1 LAFAGGYKIK
11 AVLMDGGSEYLAALR
26 NSNPS
31 QATLQNYLKDNTAL
45 IVRLHHEL
53 AFGRA
58 KNRPENHPTWFIGPW
73 LDLGQIFV
81 RSGPVRV
88 TNY

>member
-1 LAFAGGYKIK
+1 
-11 AVLMDGGSEYLAALR
+11 MDGGSEYLAALR

-58 KNRPENHPTWFIGPW
+58 KNRPENQASGTSKEKRRKKKT
-73 LDLGQIFV
+73 IFEK
-81 RSGPVRV
+81 PK
-88 TNY
+88 